1 MSTLVITRATVH
13 DGRGGAGRVADVVVR
28 DGVVTAVGPG
38 AGASVVEAGR
48 ASSARG
54 AAAGPAGRAGGGAA
68 EHAPGRAPRVVD
80 GRGLEV
86 LPGFVDVHAH
96 DDAALF
102 RPGGTAPKTAQGV
115 TTTIVGNC
123 GQGAAPSPA
132 DPADR
137 SLEQYSLPVLG
148 EFPDRRWATFGDYV
162 ETLAREPLGLHAR
175 ALVPHAPVRAAVLGM
190 VRRPADAA
198 ETARIAGAVGDA
210 LDAGALGVSLG
221 LMYAPGDAADR
232 PELLAIAREVAARDG
247 LLVAHVRNEADGLR
261 ASVDELASLGL
272 ETGARVHVSHLK
284 VTGPRNV
291 GGMGRIIDRL
301 DALRDQ
307 GLDVSADVYPYDAGS
322 TTVASLFPP
331 STADRGVAS
340 LLEALSDPV
349 SRRAVLAGLDR
360 PWEGTALENQW
371 AAVGPTRILLAG
383 FARPENAG
391 LEGRSVADI
400 AVELG
405 GDPRELLA
413 DLVLA
418 ERGAL
423 TVIVFHT
430 DVEGMRT
437 ALAWPHTL
445 VGSDGLPRETGTV
458 HPRLYGTFARALDV
472 YSGPGPSAVLSRE
485 EAVHRMSVAAHERFR
500 LGADRARGGG
510 GGSGAS
516 GGTAAGPG
524 AAGPGAVVQ
533 GAVMPGG
540 VVPGAVA
547 DLQLVDP
554 AAYADRATYAE
565 PRRSPSGVLG
575 VWVAGELVAGELAAR
590 PVGG

>member
-1 MSTLVITRATVH
+1 VSTLVLSGATVH
-13 DGRGGAGRVADVVVR
+13 DGRGGAARVADVVVR
-28 DGVVTAVGPG
+28 DGVVAAVGPG
-38 AGASVVEAGR
+38 AGASAGEAGR
-48 ASSARG
+48 ASSSPGRG
-54 AAAGPAGRAGGGAA
+54 SDGGGRGD
-68 EHAPGRAPRVVD
+68 HSSDRGVRVID
-80 GRGLEV
+80 ARGLEV

-102 RPGGTAPKTAQGV
+102 RPGGVRPKTAQGV
-115 TTTIVGNC
+115 TTTVVGNC

-148 EFPDRRWATFGDYV
+148 PFPGRRWATFGDYV
-162 ETLAREPLGLHAR
+162 DTLARGRLGVHAR
-175 ALVPHAPVRAAVLGM
+175 ALVPHAPVRASVLGM
-190 VRRPADAA
+190 ARRPASAA
-198 ETARIAGAVGDA
+198 EASRIAGAVGEA
-210 LDAGALGVSLG
+210 LDAGAVGVSLG

-232 PELLAIAREVAARDG
+232 PELLAIAREVAARDA

-272 ETGARVHVSHLK
+272 ESGARVHVSHLK

-291 GGMGRIIDRL
+291 GVMGAIVDRL
-301 DALRDQ
+301 DALRDE

-331 STADRGVAS
+331 ATADRGVDS
-340 LLEALSDPV
+340 LLEALTDPTA
-349 SRRAVLAGLDR
+349 RAAVLGGLDQ

-371 AAVGPTRILLAG
+371 AAIGPGRILLAG
-383 FARPENAG
+383 FGRPENAG
-391 LEGRSVADI
+391 FEGRSVADV
-400 AVELG
+400 ASELG
-405 GDPRELLA
+405 GDPREVLA

-458 HPRLYGTFARALDV
+458 HPRLYGTFSRVLDV
-472 YSGPGPSAVLSRE
+472 YAGAGPTAVLSRE
-485 EAVHRMSVAAHERFR
+485 EAVHRMSVAAHRRFR
-500 LGADRARGGG
+500 LADT
-510 GGSGAS
+510 AS
-516 GGTAAGPG
+516 P
-524 AAGPGAVVQ
+524 V
-533 GAVMPGG
+533 G

-547 DLQLVDP
+547 DLQLIDP

-565 PRRSPSGVLG
+565 PRRSPAGVRG
-575 VWVAGELVAGELAAR
+575 VWVAGELVAGELAAGELA
-590 PVGG
+590 GGDLAAGPAAR

>member
-1 MSTLVITRATVH
+1 VQRSGTGGRPFLSEENPVSTSVIREATVH
-13 DGRGGAGRVADVVVR
+13 DGRGGAAQVADVVVR
-28 DGVVTAVGPG
+28 DGVVAAVGPG
-38 AGASVVEAGR
+38 AAESVVEAGR
-48 ASSARG
+48 ASSGLDRDRG
-54 AAAGPAGRAGGGAA
+54 SDRGGQ
-68 EHAPGRAPRVVD
+68 VID

-102 RPGGTAPKTAQGV
+102 RPGGVAPKTAQGV
-115 TTTIVGNC
+115 TTTVVGNC
-123 GQGAAPSPA
+123 GQGIAPSPSA
-132 DPADR
+132 PADR
-137 SLEQYSLPVLG
+137 SLEQYSTPVLG
-148 EFPDRRWATFGDYV
+148 PFPDRRWATFGDYV
-162 ETLAREPLGLHAR
+162 GTSARGALGIHAR
-175 ALVPHAPVRAAVLGM
+175 ALVPHAPVRASVLGM
-190 VRRPADAA
+190 VRRPASAGEA
-198 ETARIAGAVGDA
+198 SRIAGAVGEA
-210 LDAGALGVSLG
+210 LDAGAIGVSLG

-272 ETGARVHVSHLK
+272 ESGARVHVSHLK

-291 GGMGRIIDRL
+291 GGMGAIVHHL
-301 DALRDQ
+301 DDLRER
-307 GLDVSADVYPYDAGS
+307 GLDISADVYPYDAGS

-331 STADRGVAS
+331 STADRGVES
-340 LLEALSDPV
+340 LLEALRDPA
-349 SRRAVLAGLDR
+349 SRTSVLAGLEH
-360 PWEGTALENQW
+360 PWPGTTLENQW
-371 AAVGPTRILLAG
+371 AAIGPARILLAG

-400 AVELG
+400 AAELG
-405 GDPRELLA
+405 GDPREVLA

-430 DVEGMRT
+430 DLEGMRM

-458 HPRLYGTFARALDV
+458 HPRLYGTFARLLDV
-472 YSGPGPSAVLSRE
+472 YGGTGPSAVLTRE
-485 EAVHRMSVAAHERFR
+485 EAVHRMSVTAHRRFR
-500 LGADRARGGG
+500 TV
-510 GGSGAS
+510 AS
-516 GGTAAGPG
+516 SSPVGIVPG
-524 AAGPGAVVQ
+524 AA
-533 GAVMPGG
+533 
-540 VVPGAVA
+540 A

-565 PRRSPSGVLG
+565 PRRSPSGVRG
-575 VWVAGELVAGELAAR
+575 VWVAGELVAGDLSG
-590 PVGG
+590 P

>member
-1 MSTLVITRATVH
+1 VSTLVLVGATVH
-13 DGRGGAGRVADVVVR
+13 DGRGGAAQVADVVVR
-28 DGVVTAVGPG
+28 EGMVAAVGPG
-38 AGASVVEAGR
+38 AAASVVDAGR
-48 ASSARG
+48 ATSTLASGSGSGSRSG
-54 AAAGPAGRAGGGAA
+54 SVGGV
-68 EHAPGRAPRVVD
+68 EVVD
-80 GRGLEV
+80 ARGLEV

-102 RPGGTAPKTAQGV
+102 RPGGIAPKVSQGV

-123 GQGAAPSPA
+123 GQGVAPSPPLILTDRTDVA
-132 DPADR
+132 DPPDR

-148 EFPDRRWATFGDYV
+148 PFPDRSWASFGDYV
-162 ETLAREPLGLHAR
+162 DTLAREPLGIHAR

-190 VRRPADAA
+190 ARRPADAG
-198 ETARIAGAVGDA
+198 ETSRIAGAIGDA

-232 PELLAIAREVAARDG
+232 RELLAIAREVAARDG

-272 ETGARVHVSHLK
+272 ESGARVHVSHLK

-291 GGMGRIIDRL
+291 GGMDAIVDHL
-301 DALRDQ
+301 DDLRAD

-331 STADRGVAS
+331 TTADRGVDS
-340 LLEALSDPV
+340 LLEALDDP
-349 SRRAVLAGLDR
+349 RARATVLAGLEQ
-360 PWEGTALENQW
+360 PWPGTALENQW
-371 AAVGPTRILLAG
+371 AAIGPARILLAG

-400 AVELG
+400 AAELG
-405 GDPRELLA
+405 GDPREVLA

-430 DVEGMRT
+430 DLEGMRT

-445 VGSDGLPRETGTV
+445 VGSDGLPRESGTV
-458 HPRLYGTFARALDV
+458 HPRLYGTFARLLDV
-472 YSGPGPSAVLSRE
+472 YGGTGPSAVLTRE
-485 EAVHRMSVAAHERFR
+485 EAVHRMSVAAHRRFR
-500 LGADRARGGG
+500 TV
-510 GGSGAS
+510 AS
-516 GGTAAGPG
+516 STPA
-524 AAGPGAVVQ
+524 
-533 GAVMPGG
+533 G
-540 VVPGAVA
+540 VVPGAAA

-554 AAYADRATYAE
+554 VAYADRATYAE
-565 PRRSPSGVLG
+565 PRRPPSGVRG
-575 VWVAGELVAGELAAR
+575 VWVAGELVAGELAGLA
-590 PVGG
+590 